1 MTRGDQNLRKERKDE
16 HIENY
21 LQTEY
26 VGDSLLGDVYLEPR
40 SFPEVDME
48 AIDTG
53 LEIFGKR
60 QAIPL
65 MINAMTGGTEVT
77 RAINE
82 SLARIAGRLGLPVQ
96 VGSMRIALDD
106 PSTIPSFRVVRDIM
120 GPQGVVLANLG
131 AEAEVD
137 EVGRVMELI
146 DADGI
151 GIHLNA
157 HQEAVMEEGERDFRS
172 WKTRVR
178 AIAEAFPGKVIV
190 KQVGLGMDR
199 EALAFLEDLPLAY
212 VDISG
217 LGGTN
222 FFEIEDLRRLDEDF
236 TEFYTWGIPTAKA
249 ILNAKAEAPS
259 QKIIASGGIRTAS
272 DLVRAMVL
280 GADMGAISGEI
291 LRFLLNGDEDYT
303 AYYLAQVADHFR
315 IALAFMGCQDLED
328 LHRLPYQLTGE
339 LARLVEGK
347 VYRQ

>member
-1 MTRGDQNLRKERKDE
+1 MTTEQENLRKTRKDK

-26 VGDSLLGDVYLEPR
+26 VGNSLLEDVYLEPR

-53 LEIFGKR
+53 LEIFGKH
-60 QAIPL
+60 QSIPL

-82 SLARIAGRLGLPVQ
+82 SLARIAGRVGLPVQ

-106 PSTIPSFRVVRDIM
+106 PSTISSFRVVRDIM

-131 AEAEVD
+131 AEADVD

-172 WKTRVR
+172 WKNRVR

-249 ILNAKAEAPS
+249 ILNAKAQAPG

-272 DLVRAMVL
+272 DLIRAMAL

-291 LRFLLNGDEDYT
+291 LRFLLNGGEDYT
-303 AYYLAQVADHFR
+303 AYYLESLADHFR
-315 IALAFMGCQDLED
+315 IAMSFMGCQDLD
-328 LHRLPYQLTGE
+328 DIHRLPYQLTGK
-339 LARLVEGK
+339 LAQLAEGK